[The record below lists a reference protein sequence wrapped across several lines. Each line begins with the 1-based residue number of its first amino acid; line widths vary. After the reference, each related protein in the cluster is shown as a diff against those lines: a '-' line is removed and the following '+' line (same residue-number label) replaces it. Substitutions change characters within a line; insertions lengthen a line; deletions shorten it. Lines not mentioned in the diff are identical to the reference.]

1 MTRIAYGPVT
11 HDGDVNSALY
21 VGTMEDFSGAK
32 AHGFSILGACKDPL
46 HRTYARMKG
55 APYDGYLTK
64 SMPVDEP
71 EYLYAEREHA
81 LYCNLIDAPDS
92 KYISPIIIE
101 RALKFIDDEL
111 EDGRDVLVVCN
122 HAKSRSP
129 SISLMWLIKTG
140 QITKDNMLDGESIL
154 DTFRRLYYPA
164 YAPNKGFADY
174 VEKFWKESLKDG

>member
-11 HDGDVNSALY
+11 PDGDVKSALY
-21 VGTMEDFSGAK
+21 IGTMEDFSGAK

-71 EYLYAEREHA
+71 EYLYAERDHA

-111 EDGRDVLVVCN
+111 EDGRDVLIVCT

-129 SISLMWLIKTG
+129 SIALMWLIKTG
-140 QITKDNMLDGESIL
+140 WITEKNMLDGESII

-174 VEKFWKESLKDG
+174 VEKF